1 VIDVEPSLD
10 TPADE
15 GLEAAMRALSS
26 ISATLSESYSALE
39 ARTQRIERELE
50 RRLAELDA
58 VHRHLTAVLDALP
71 CGVVVRDADGRVVR
85 VNAATE
91 HILGV
96 DAAELLDGRAHP
108 RLDESAARDV
118 AHGWRERELGLA
130 GGERRVLASRR
141 SPVPGQG
148 SVEILDDRTELVEL
162 SERLHALDKLAAL
175 GHMAGGIAHELRNPM
190 HAAAGFAALLVPR
203 LPEGGRE
210 RHFAVR
216 IAQSLSA
223 AETVLASMLTL
234 AAPERLVPETIDPV
248 QLVDEAVALALE
260 TYVPEGAASR
270 WSVERRVAAA
280 PFRGDRIKLRQAL
293 RNLIANAIDVQP
305 EGGRVRVDAL
315 ADGERLALSVGD
327 AGPGVPAA
335 LRGRVLEPFF
345 TTRAD
350 GTGLGLPLVATIA
363 LLHGGRLELSSRA
376 DELGGAHFT
385 ITLPLVPNASA

>member
-1 VIDVEPSLD
+1 VSGLD
-10 TPADE
+10 ASTDAGADA

-26 ISATLSESYSALE
+26 ISATLSDSYSSLE

-50 RRLAELDA
+50 RKLVELDA
-58 VHRHLTAVLDALP
+58 VRRHLTAVLDALP
-71 CGVVVRDADGRVVR
+71 SGVVVRDAEGRVLR
-85 VNAATE
+85 VNAA
-91 HILGV
+91 
-96 DAAELLDGRAHP
+96 AARMLDVPAEELAGALAHP
-108 RLDESAARDV
+108 RLDDSCACEV
-118 AHGWRERELGLA
+118 AGGWRERELELA
-130 GGERRVLASRR
+130 GGRRVLASRR
-141 SPVPGQG
+141 SPVPGEG
-148 SVEILDDRTELVEL
+148 SVEILDDRTALVEL
-162 SERLHALDKLAAL
+162 TERLHGLDKLAAL
-175 GHMAGGIAHELRNPM
+175 GNMAGGIAHELRNPM

-270 WSVERRVAAA
+270 WSVERRVAAG

-305 EGGRVRVDAL
+305 AGGRVRVDAL

>member
-1 VIDVEPSLD
+1 VIDMEPSLD

-71 CGVVVRDADGRVVR
+71 SGVVVRDAEGRVVR

-91 HILGV
+91 RILG
-96 DAAELLDGRAHP
+96 AAADELVGERAHP
-108 RLDESAARDV
+108 ALDGEGAREL
-118 AHGWRERELGLA
+118 AHGWLERELERA
-130 GGERRVLASRR
+130 DGERRVVASRR
-141 SPVPGQG
+141 SPVPEHG
-148 SVEILDDRTELVEL
+148 SVEILEDRTELVEL
-162 SERLHALDKLAAL
+162 GERLHALDKLAAL
-175 GHMAGGIAHELRNPM
+175 GNMAGGIAHELRNPM

-203 LPEGGRE
+203 LAEDSRE

-216 IAQSLSA
+216 IAQSLA
-223 AETVLASMLTL
+223 NAEAVLTSMLTL
-234 AAPERLVPETIDPV
+234 AAPERLVPETVDV
-248 QLVDEAVALALE
+248 EALVDEAAALALE
-260 TYVPEGAASR
+260 AYVPEGEPAA
-270 WSVERRVAAA
+270 WTVERRVEPATL
-280 PFRGDRIKLRQAL
+280 RGDRIKLRQAL

-305 EGGRVRVDAL
+305 RGGRVLVEARRAGDAL
-315 ADGERLALSVGD
+315 ELAVGD
-327 AGPGVPAA
+327 SGPGVPPE

-345 TTRAD
+345 TTRAE

-363 LLHGGRLELSSRA
+363 DLHGGRLTLSPRPS
-376 DELGGAHFT
+376 ELGGARFT
-385 ITLPLVPNASA
+385 ILLPLVPNASA

>member
-1 VIDVEPSLD
+1 MESSLG

-39 ARTQRIERELE
+39 TRTQRIERELE
-50 RRLAELDA
+50 HRLAELDA

-71 CGVVVRDADGRVVR
+71 CGVVVRDAEGCVVR

-96 DAAELLDGRAHP
+96 DAAELVGARAHP
-108 RLDESAARDV
+108 RLDESGARDV
-118 AHGWRERELGLA
+118 AHGWRERELDLA
-130 GGERRVLASRR
+130 DGERRVLASRR

-175 GHMAGGIAHELRNPM
+175 GNMAGGIAHELRNPM

-203 LPEGGRE
+203 LAEDSRE

-216 IAQSLSA
+216 IAQSLA
-223 AETVLASMLTL
+223 NAEAVLASMLTL
-234 AAPERLVPETIDPV
+234 AAPQRLVPETLDV
-248 QLVDEAVALALE
+248 AALVDESVALALE
-260 TYVPEGAASR
+260 AYVPEGEPSPWTVECRIQHASCT
-270 WSVERRVAAA
+270 
-280 PFRGDRIKLRQAL
+280 GDRIKLRQAL
-293 RNLIANAIDVQP
+293 RNLIGNAIDVQP
-305 EGGRVRVDAL
+305 AGGRVRVEARRAGDAL
-315 ADGERLALSVGD
+315 ELAVGD
-327 AGPGVPAA
+327 AGPGVAPE

-345 TTRAD
+345 TTRAE

-363 LLHGGRLELSSRA
+363 DLHGGRLELSPRPC
-376 DELGGAHFT
+376 ELGGARFT
-385 ITLPLVPNASA
+385 ILLPLVPNASA